1 MALDANRLEK
11 IRAWL
16 LLRLRDVSDGVSQG
30 LDERASEGHH
40 LADLEELAGDVSAEG
55 VVFEQFRSSTDTI
68 SQIEKALERLDRGDY
83 ELCEECGDG
92 IGEERLEA
100 LPYASQCITC
110 KRKAEQESSSL
121 S

>member
-1 MALDANRLEK
+1 MSPDATRLEK

-16 LLRLRDVSDGVSQG
+16 VLRLRDLTEGVSHG
-30 LDERASEGHH
+30 LDELASEGHH

-68 SQIEKALERLDRGDY
+68 AQIEKALERLDAGEY
-83 ELCEECGDG
+83 ENCEECGG
-92 IGEERLEA
+92 EIGAERLEA
-100 LPYASQCITC
+100 LPYASYCIEC